1 MTNSKT
7 SLKILSTL
15 LAVALSHSLFAQ
27 NEAPADGEELQFKA
41 RGIIQA
47 VEQQSAPEPL
57 ETYDDGPSGGD
68 ALADAEPEQPKVVT
82 FDVQMINFEYASA
95 MLTAAAKRQVDEFGV
110 ALTSDE
116 LGGVTLTIVGHTDDR
131 GSEAYNQRLSEQRA
145 SSVAD
150 YLRDQFAVDAD
161 RLTVVGEGES
171 MPLVAD
177 TTAEARA
184 KNRRVE
190 MTFVLP

>member
-68 ALADAEPEQPKVVT
+68 AVADAEPEQPKVVT

-116 LGGVTLTIVGHTDDR
+116 LAGVTLTIVGHTDDR

>member
-116 LGGVTLTIVGHTDDR
+116 LAGVTLTIVGHTDDR